1 METLLTSLNTTSIGS
16 NITLNTTTTTTTT
29 TAKTTTT
36 TTIQTSTPNNN
47 DNDNKEE
54 ILIPSLLSSELIS
67 NSKNSII
74 KQSKEKGRYVV
85 AKRDIK
91 AGESIVFREEP
102 YVVCMN
108 YKDPYER
115 KICHHCFGLSSTTSK
130 SMITT
135 PDFTLHCE
143 TCKMV
148 WYCSNY
154 CQSNDLTYHKHE
166 CFTYKRMQSSSQF
179 DISCKT
185 SIKLL
190 LKLIIKQYLEI
201 KELSNYDN
209 SSTTSTSTTSTSTT
223 STSTT
228 SSTSTSTTSTS
239 TTSVKFKDILTLET
253 NLNKFSTQRITEFRM
268 ISKFIEKTMDKE
280 FLKIICPT
288 NKEVIE
294 FQNNLIKLMCIL
306 ECNSHDISFTIPQS
320 TKSSY
325 EYCSIGIGLFY
336 HSSMFNHSCNP
347 NICKV
352 IESKQHTQPI
362 SNEKVEYSGNFAT
375 HSMIAIKDIK
385 KDDEIS
391 FNYIQIT
398 LSKIDR
404 LKKLESSYH
413 FQCKCSSCIGDIN
426 NKQSIKSHSQF
437 IEKYICKSKTG
448 NCSGILFPLNDN
460 LICNI
465 CRPIILK

>member
-1 METLLTSLNTTSIGS
+1 METLLTSLNTTSIVS
-16 NITLNTTTTTTTT
+16 NTTTTTTTT
-29 TAKTTTT
+29 TIPTTTTTT
-36 TTIQTSTPNNN
+36 TTIPTTNNN
-47 DNDNKEE
+47 DNNNKEEE

-130 SMITT
+130 SMTTT

-143 TCKMV
+143 ICNIV
-148 WYCSNY
+148 WYCSNH

-179 DISCKT
+179 DTSCKT

-201 KELSNYDN
+201 KELSIKINND
-209 SSTTSTSTTSTSTT
+209 SS
-223 STSTT
+223 
-228 SSTSTSTTSTS
+228 SS
-239 TTSVKFKDILTLET
+239 SVKFKDILTLET

-288 NKEVIE
+288 NREVIE

-352 IESKQHTQPI
+352 IESKQHAQPI
-362 SNEKVEYSGNFAT
+362 SNEMVEYSGNFAT

-385 KDDEIS
+385 KEDEIS

-398 LSKIDR
+398 LSKVDR
-404 LKKLESSYH
+404 LKKLESAYH

-426 NKQSIKSHSQF
+426 HKPSIKSHSQF
-437 IEKYICKSKTG
+437 IEKYICKSKSG

>member
-1 METLLTSLNTTSIGS
+1 MEDLLTSLNTTSIASDIS
-16 NITLNTTTTTTTT
+16 NTTTNTVSSVKNIDTITNSTTSTTTTTTP
-29 TAKTTTT
+29 
-36 TTIQTSTPNNN
+36 TIINSEN
-47 DNDNKEE
+47 DKD
-54 ILIPSLLSSELIS
+54 ILIPALLSSELIS
-67 NSKNSII
+67 NSKNSMI

-85 AKRDIK
+85 AKQDIK
-91 AGESIVFREEP
+91 SGESIVFREEP

-130 SMITT
+130 SMTTT
-135 PDFTLHCE
+135 PDFTLHCD
-143 TCKMV
+143 TCNIV
-148 WYCSNY
+148 WYCSNH
-154 CQSNDLTYHKHE
+154 CQLNDLIYHKHE

-179 DISCKT
+179 DTSCKT

-201 KELSNYDN
+201 KDQSLSLNP
-209 SSTTSTSTTSTSTT
+209 SSSIESKE
-223 STSTT
+223 
-228 SSTSTSTTSTS
+228 
-239 TTSVKFKDILTLET
+239 VRFKDILTLET

-280 FLKIICPT
+280 FLKVICPT

-325 EYCSIGIGLFY
+325 EYFSIGIGLYY
-336 HSSMFNHSCNP
+336 HSSMFNHSCTP

-352 IESKQHTQPI
+352 IESKQHPQPI
-362 SNEKVEYSGNFAT
+362 STEKVQYSGNFAT

-385 KDDEIS
+385 KDEEIS
-391 FNYIQIT
+391 FNYIQVT
-398 LSKIDR
+398 LSKVDR

-413 FQCKCSSCIGDIN
+413 FQCKCPSCIGDVN
-426 NKQSIKSHSQF
+426 NKASIKSHSQF
-437 IEKYICKSKTG
+437 IEKHICKSKTG

>member
-1 METLLTSLNTTSIGS
+1 MESLLTSLNTTSISIS
-16 NITLNTTTTTTTT
+16 NDNTNLNIANTD
-29 TAKTTTT
+29 T
-36 TTIQTSTPNNN
+36 TTITTSNLINNN
-47 DNDNKEE
+47 NNNNNNKNTTNSDIKNENEE
-54 ILIPSLLSSELIS
+54 ILIPSLSSSELIS
-67 NSKNSII
+67 NSKNSMI

-85 AKRDIK
+85 AKQDIK

-130 SMITT
+130 SMTTT

-143 TCKMV
+143 GCNIV

-179 DISCKT
+179 DTSCKT

-190 LKLIIKQYLEI
+190 LKLIIKQYHEI
-201 KELSNYDN
+201 KELNQ
-209 SSTTSTSTTSTSTT
+209 SSTTTTTTTTTTTITTTTTSTINESK
-223 STSTT
+223 
-228 SSTSTSTTSTS
+228 
-239 TTSVKFKDILTLET
+239 SVKFKDILTLET

-268 ISKFIEKTMDKE
+268 ISKFIEKVMEKE

-336 HSSMFNHSCNP
+336 HSSMFNHSCCP
-347 NICKV
+347 NVCKI
-352 IESKQHTQPI
+352 IESKQHPQPI

-385 KDDEIS
+385 KDEEIS

-398 LSKIDR
+398 LSKVDR
-404 LKKLESSYH
+404 LKKLEFGYH
-413 FQCKCSSCIGDIN
+413 FQCKCPSCIGDVN
-426 NKQSIKSHSQF
+426 NKQAIKSHSQY

-460 LICNI
+460 LVCNI